1 MFLINTKVFCFFVSF
16 EKRPSA
22 VITTAKGQ
30 QVLIKKHK
38 IVAGAVAANHHA
50 AIDTKQQ
57 RISVRPLF
65 VICVNTRTAR

>member
-1 MFLINTKVFCFFVSF
+1 MCLLKNVPRQSRHDHQGT
-16 EKRPSA
+16 
-22 VITTAKGQ
+22 

-38 IVAGAVAANHHA
+38 IIAGAVATNHHA

-65 VICVNTRTAR
+65 VICVNTQSARR